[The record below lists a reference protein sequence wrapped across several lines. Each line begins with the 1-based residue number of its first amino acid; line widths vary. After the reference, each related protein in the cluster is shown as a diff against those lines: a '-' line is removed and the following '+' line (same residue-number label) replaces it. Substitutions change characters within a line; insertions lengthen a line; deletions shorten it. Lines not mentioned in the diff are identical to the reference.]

1 MSRRLLRSLPRSPF
15 STPLSGSARET
26 EDRIRNIFQYKK
38 KRPPILLLALACAL
52 ALLCGGL
59 VSCQPAHAESSILVM
74 DTQYYDTRG
83 NYIEIPMLALPGGV
97 EPDEGVTAINQALAE
112 LKGDYAPLLS
122 LLESGS
128 PDALNAQTYPEY
140 VPVIRNHCLLY
151 PTQTDRYL
159 SLVFFRDAYS
169 TDLNSGRVLTLVYDR
184 QEGRQLTLEDALSI
198 AGQTE
203 EELYQALAVQYAP
216 ELERQSQELTQN
228 QAPENPPVDL
238 AIQFPTLEGFRMGAD
253 GQPIFYLT
261 ARVDDRE
268 DWVNDAVSGS
278 DNLYVWSGGVFSLY
292 NQYAAD
298 GLHPLVP
305 AEELLQMDPPL
316 WCQWYFNGGE
326 PEGGFAAPASASPE
340 TGGPSALSPD
350 LNHNG
355 IPEEVRLVR
364 DNGDSEIQ
372 LWENGQQ
379 FLRLIPGDCLCTLD
393 GRDYLLRF
401 ATVENENVPGSFQY
415 HYELSDHS
423 GEFGETIQWNS
434 VSFDLN
440 FYAPFHSFDPEGLA
454 AFVEELDEL
463 LAHSVQ
469 LSEADGSLRTEPA
482 PAVDLSWL
490 DDFPDYFTPSAGMSL
505 AETLTAFQEAMARAQ
520 TPVPLGATAALP
532 LEEPLQMTF
541 NSGAGAWATV
551 LELRPDGSFTGDYHD
566 SDLTVVS
573 VCQFHGT
580 FRDFVQLTDSSWLL
594 TLDELVLDTER
605 PVGEEWDREGYHY
618 ISSTPYGFT
627 NEEGNTLSSG
637 AQFILYTPEA
647 TGHTPGTELY
657 GAYDFW
663 TWWPERHTLHSAS
676 DTLRCYGL
684 YNLEGGT
691 GFFS

>member
-1 MSRRLLRSLPRSPF
+1 MSRRLLRSIPRSPF

-38 KRPPILLLALACAL
+38 KRPPILLLVLACAL

-140 VPVIRNHCLLY
+140 IPVIENHCLLY

-169 TDLNSGRVLTLVYDR
+169 TDLNSGHVLTLVYDR

-198 AGQTE
+198 VGQTE
-203 EELYQALAVQYAP
+203 EGLYQALADQYAP

-316 WCQWYFNGGE
+316 WCQWYFNLSLIHISE
-326 PEGGFAAPASASPE
+326 P
-340 TGGPSALSPD
+340 T
-350 LNHNG
+350 
-355 IPEEVRLVR
+355 
-364 DNGDSEIQ
+364 
-372 LWENGQQ
+372 
-379 FLRLIPGDCLCTLD
+379 
-393 GRDYLLRF
+393 
-401 ATVENENVPGSFQY
+401 
-415 HYELSDHS
+415 
-423 GEFGETIQWNS
+423 
-434 VSFDLN
+434 
-440 FYAPFHSFDPEGLA
+440 
-454 AFVEELDEL
+454 
-463 LAHSVQ
+463 
-469 LSEADGSLRTEPA
+469 
-482 PAVDLSWL
+482 
-490 DDFPDYFTPSAGMSL
+490 
-505 AETLTAFQEAMARAQ
+505 
-520 TPVPLGATAALP
+520 
-532 LEEPLQMTF
+532 
-541 NSGAGAWATV
+541 
-551 LELRPDGSFTGDYHD
+551 RPY
-566 SDLTVVS
+566 
-573 VCQFHGT
+573 
-580 FRDFVQLTDSSWLL
+580 
-594 TLDELVLDTER
+594 
-605 PVGEEWDREGYHY
+605 
-618 ISSTPYGFT
+618 
-627 NEEGNTLSSG
+627 
-637 AQFILYTPEA
+637 
-647 TGHTPGTELY
+647 
-657 GAYDFW
+657 
-663 TWWPERHTLHSAS
+663 
-676 DTLRCYGL
+676 
-684 YNLEGGT
+684 
-691 GFFS
+691 

>member
-26 EDRIRNIFQYKK
+26 EERIRNIFQYQK
-38 KRPPILLLALACAL
+38 KRPPALFLALACAL

-59 VSCQPAHAESSILVM
+59 VSCQPAQAESSILVM

-140 VPVIRNHCLLY
+140 VPVIENHCLLY

-169 TDLNSGRVLTLVYDR
+169 TDLNSGRVFTLVYDR

-203 EELYQALAVQYAP
+203 EGLYQALADQYAP

-228 QAPENPPVDL
+228 QAPENPPVNL

-253 GQPIFYLT
+253 GQPVFYLT

-278 DNLYVWSGGVFSLY
+278 DNLYIWSEGTFTRY
-292 NQYAAD
+292 EQYAAD
-298 GLHPLVP
+298 DLQPLVP
-305 AEELLQMDPPL
+305 AGETMKLNPPL
-316 WCQWYFNGGE
+316 WCQWHFNGGE

-364 DNGDSEIQ
+364 DDGDSEIQ
-372 LWENGQQ
+372 FWEDGQLFEREQ
-379 FLRLIPGDCLCTLD
+379 PGVCLCTLD

-401 ATVENENVPGSFQY
+401 AAEERETVPGSFQY
-415 HYELSDHS
+415 HYELVDRS
-423 GEFGETIQWNS
+423 GAYEETVQWNS
-434 VSFDLN
+434 VRFDLN
-440 FYAPFHSFDPEGLA
+440 FYAPFHQFDPEGIA

-463 LAHSVQ
+463 LAHSIQ
-469 LSEADGSLRTEPA
+469 LSEADGTLRAEPA
-482 PAVDLSWL
+482 PAVNLSWL
-490 DDFPDYFTPSAGMSL
+490 EDFPDYFTPSAGMSL
-505 AETLTAFQEAMARAQ
+505 AETLTAFQEALTQAQ
-520 TPVPLGATAALP
+520 TPLGATAALP

-541 NSGAGAWATV
+541 RSGAGAWSTV

-605 PVGEEWDREGYHY
+605 PVGEEWDREDYHY
-618 ISSTPYGFT
+618 ISSAPYGFDD
-627 NEEGNTLSSG
+627 EEGNALSSG

-647 TGHTPGTELY
+647 TGHAPGTELY